1 MQGSSSSSGTGS
13 PKLGDA
19 RAASAYNQLVGSAF
33 SRVVER
39 LGKLDSGIFVFAPCG
54 CSRAELLK
62 RLMEPGEQVISH
74 AYVYEGFEEKTG
86 DVQSIVK
93 YESLVDLVGK
103 LKGWS
108 GGARIAVVPESSCEA
123 VALKQMLEKEAPY
136 LRVQLLYLPQLYRE
150 AAERYSGDVK
160 ELARVEHSK
169 LGEVY
174 KCKAEGYSSTLL
186 RAWSSEKLEELRK
199 AKEAILELS
208 PGRLGLR
215 DYLAEAAGKML
226 IALAAAPFGAAVAL
240 AVDRLLAALASLN
253 LQGAAQALLAK
264 VGGVPVK
271 QAEGFASRVL
281 EGWSRPEARNKVAEG
296 LARLVA
302 AAREAA
308 PHLDREELEAVVDQ
322 VALEW
327 GMDASTF
334 NVFVENLAK
343 MASGELVTREEL
355 RKELEK
361 LVGKELEERLK
372 RLIEDRLREIEEEL
386 NKLKSK
392 VEALEIGVGLF
403 YAGDLEKGSLYS
415 NFKVEKGRPVIASLE
430 EKGKVEAELV
440 TAGPFE
446 KLAGEVVRRLEGD
459 FVVLEGPKGIGKST
473 LAAYTAWRA
482 LLNGQIDAILSVSKL
497 DVGKASRLENLV
509 RDAGKRFLVLYDPS
523 PLQAYYKP
531 GAYARE
537 VREAF
542 ERSSVGSF
550 LVEETLR
557 ELLTLK
563 GVERASVLV
572 VLPDDVYRS
581 VIERNPEL
589 KDELER
595 YTLRVDLHDPQ
606 FLEEVVKAY
615 SGCTGSFKE
624 LAESIARF
632 EGGYTLVAKYAG
644 LTLREK
650 KCSVE
655 DVQTALR
662 EAKGKPKLFL
672 TYYLWSVLLKGSGD
686 LAMMAAAPLILHA
699 VFGPIPEGATYLVKA
714 ALEGGG
720 WRLPD
725 PERLKGVRL
734 RSLKVEEL
742 KPLAKW
748 LSVLHEDLVEEM
760 LEELCSLEY
769 RELEELTGALG
780 WAWHEILREEE
791 EVPVPERL
799 PDFVG
804 KRLAA
809 ALEAYAS
816 SCWRRLALVAGSALA
831 WHPRAPLVAA
841 SQPKALPSEALEPCE
856 ADDYLLA
863 GGVIPPLILRVAL
876 YSPHTLARPLA
887 RCYKEAAEEIKELEK
902 TWRERGARPDERF
915 YALGLALS
923 VAEARGLGEGVEAWE
938 AEAALVAAAAAVQR
952 VSRAECAA
960 AVLEMFKLLGELAPH
975 YHVALASFASEL
987 PKLDE
992 DAVREISDA
1001 VDGAL
1006 QKHGEELEGKAWPL
1020 VEAVRAYSNLLG
1032 KHAGYFREKLELMR
1046 GRMCGLL
1053 SKLEGQLRA
1062 IAEALALLAALEMG
1076 LEPCGGGEAAK
1087 KAVALLEKLERMEGE
1102 EPSGQ
1107 AVEWARVRAFKP
1119 ERFKLLV
1126 KTVRGILAR
1135 ALASYT
1141 MDNDDL
1147 DAAEGLFESAAA
1159 IARELGTWGNY
1170 LAVRSRAARCSALK
1184 AGSLEELKERA
1195 KIFASLWSEAKER
1208 ERATASL
1215 AYLRNEA
1222 LVLAEYLVSLALEGR
1237 VDEFSKLL
1245 DEEGWL
1251 LRRFPDVGVAVRLL
1265 LGHLE
1270 VEVEKPR
1277 EREVAEALRGDI
1289 DQVYRSA
1296 FNLLMGLPEGVLDE
1310 CSELKDRKHALTCL
1324 LAVAAVLGDGKAAGI
1339 LKSGF
1344 LEGLNET
1351 VDDRLKSLTQGS
1363 EEREAV
1369 ERFHRE
1375 LQAFVEKRDA
1385 GTVVQLLAPANSLA
1399 SFVLMLWALS
1409 SGDEELAR
1417 AHAKL
1422 VSITIEEKLPRR
1434 LFREAAEARGERF
1447 ELALLKLFYLH
1458 F

>member
-1 MQGSSSSSGTGS
+1 
-13 PKLGDA
+13 
-19 RAASAYNQLVGSAF
+19 
-33 SRVVER
+33 
-39 LGKLDSGIFVFAPCG
+39 
-54 CSRAELLK
+54 LLK
-62 RLMEPGEQVISH
+62 RLLKPGEQVFAR
-74 AYVYEGFEEKTG
+74 AYVYR
-86 DVQSIVK
+86 
-93 YESLVDLVGK
+93 ESLERISFRERVKEVEEYVEEYRSLEELVGK
-103 LKGWS
+103 LKGRE
-108 GGARIAVVPESSCEA
+108 GELVAVVPESSCEA

-174 KCKAEGYSSTLL
+174 KCKAEGYSLTLL
-186 RAWSSEKLEELRK
+186 RAWSSEKLEELGK

-372 RLIEDRLREIEEEL
+372 RLIEDRLREIEKKLEEL
-386 NKLKSK
+386 QDSVKGLK
-392 VEALEIGVGLF
+392 IGVGLF
-403 YAGDLEKGSLYS
+403 YAHELEAGSLYS

-430 EKGKVEAELV
+430 EKGRVEAELV
-440 TAGPFE
+440 TAGSFE
-446 KLAGEVVRRLEGD
+446 RLAGEVVKRLEGG

-482 LLNGQIDAILSVSKL
+482 LLNGQVDAILSVSKL
-497 DVGKASRLENLV
+497 DVGEASRLENLV

-523 PLQAYYKP
+523 PLHAYYEP

-537 VREAF
+537 LREAF

-557 ELLTLK
+557 QLLTLK
-563 GVERASVLV
+563 GVERVNVLV

-589 KDELER
+589 RDKLER
-595 YTLRVDLHDPQ
+595 YTLRVDPRDPQ

-615 SGCTGSFKE
+615 SGCAGSFRG
-624 LAESIARF
+624 LAGSIAKF
-632 EGGYTLVAKYAG
+632 EGGYTLVARYAG

-650 KCSVE
+650 GCSVE
-655 DVQTALR
+655 DVQTAID

-672 TYYLWSVLLKGSGD
+672 AYYLWSVLLRGDED

-699 VFGPIPEGATYLVKA
+699 ACGPIPEGVTYLMKA
-714 ALEGGG
+714 ALEGGR

-725 PERLKGVRL
+725 PERLRGVKL

-748 LSVLHEDLVEEM
+748 LSVWHEDLMEEM

-769 RELEELTGALG
+769 RELEELTEALG

-791 EVPVPERL
+791 EVPDPEKL
-799 PDFVG
+799 PGFVG

-809 ALEAYAS
+809 ALEAYAT
-816 SCWRRLALVAGSALA
+816 SCWRRLALVAGFALA

-841 SQPKALPSEALEPCE
+841 LELKVLPSEASEPCE

-863 GGVIPPLILRVAL
+863 GGVIPPLLLGVAL
-876 YSPHTLARPLA
+876 FSPHTLARPLA
-887 RCYKEAAEEIKELEK
+887 CHHKEAAKEIEQLEK
-902 TWRERGARPDERF
+902 TWRDRGAYLVERL

-923 VAEARGLGEGVEAWE
+923 VAEAMRLSEKVEVRE
-938 AEAALVAAAAAVQR
+938 AEAALSAAATAVQKVPECVAAA
-952 VSRAECAA
+952 
-960 AVLEMFKLLGELAPH
+960 LKMFKPLGKLAPH
-975 YHVALASFASEL
+975 YHAKLASVVSEL
-987 PKLDE
+987 SDLDE
-992 DAVREISDA
+992 DAVREIADA

-1006 QKHGEELEGKAWPL
+1006 QVHGEELEGKAWPL
-1020 VEAVRAYSNLLG
+1020 VEAVRAYSNLLR
-1032 KHAGYFREKLELMR
+1032 KHAGYFRKEELELMR
-1046 GRMCGLL
+1046 GRMCELL
-1053 SKLEGQLRA
+1053 EKLEGQLRV
-1062 IAEALALLAALEMG
+1062 IAEAYALLAALEGG
-1076 LEPCGGGEAAK
+1076 LEPCSGGVASR
-1087 KAVALLEKLERMEGE
+1087 AVELLEKLEMMEGE
-1102 EPSGQ
+1102 KPSGQ
-1107 AVEWARVRAFKP
+1107 AAEWAKELAFKP
-1119 ERFKLLV
+1119 REFKRAV
-1126 KTVRGILAR
+1126 KEVRDALAYALAR
-1135 ALASYT
+1135 YT
-1141 MDNDDL
+1141 MGSDDL
-1147 DAAEGLFESAAA
+1147 EAAEL
-1159 IARELGTWGNY
+1159 RH
-1170 LAVRSRAARCSALK
+1170 
-1184 AGSLEELKERA
+1184 LE
-1195 KIFASLWSEAKER
+1195 
-1208 ERATASL
+1208 
-1215 AYLRNEA
+1215 NEA
-1222 LVLAEYLVSLALEGR
+1222 FALAEYLVSLALMGR
-1237 VDEFSKLL
+1237 MGEVSKLL
-1245 DEEGWL
+1245 DKEGLL
-1251 LRRFPDVGVAVRLL
+1251 LRRFPNVGVAVRLL
-1265 LGHLE
+1265 LERLG
-1270 VEVEKPR
+1270 VEVEKL
-1277 EREVAEALRGDI
+1277 EAREVAEALRNDI
-1289 DQVYRSA
+1289 DQAFRPA
-1296 FNLLMGLPEGVLDE
+1296 FNLLMGLPEGAPDE
-1310 CSELKDRKHALTCL
+1310 CIKLKNAKRALTCL
-1324 LAVAAVLGDGKAAGI
+1324 LAVEAVRGDGKKAARI
-1339 LKSGF
+1339 LKTMF
-1344 LEGLNET
+1344 LESLGKI
-1351 VDDRLKSLTQGS
+1351 VADRLKSLAQGS

-1375 LQAFVEKRDA
+1375 LRAFVEERDA
-1385 GTVVQLLAPANSLA
+1385 GAVVQLWAPWSSLA

-1409 SGDEELAR
+1409 NGDEELTR

-1422 VSITIEEKLPRR
+1422 ASIIYKEKLLRR
-1434 LFREAAEARGERF
+1434 LFREAAEAQGERF
-1447 ELALLKLFYLH
+1447 ELALLKFFYYY

>member
-1 MQGSSSSSGTGS
+1 
-13 PKLGDA
+13 
-19 RAASAYNQLVGSAF
+19 
-33 SRVVER
+33 VER
-39 LGKLDSGIFVFAPCG
+39 LKELGEGIVVLAPCG

-62 RLMEPGEQVISH
+62 RLLKPGEQVFAR
-74 AYVYEGFEEKTG
+74 AYVYRESPERKLSFKERVKEVEEYVEEYG
-86 DVQSIVK
+86 
-93 YESLVDLVGK
+93 SLEELVGK
-103 LKGWS
+103 LKGRE
-108 GGARIAVVPESSCEA
+108 GELVAVVPESSCEA
-123 VALKQMLEKEAPY
+123 VALMQMLEKEAPY

-150 AAERYSGDVK
+150 AAQGYSEDVRS
-160 ELARVEHSK
+160 LARVEHSK

-186 RAWSSEKLEELRK
+186 RAWSEGGLEELEK

-264 VGGVPVK
+264 VGGVSVE

-281 EGWSRPEARNKVAEG
+281 EGWSGSEARNKVAEG
-296 LARLVA
+296 LAKLVA

-308 PHLDREELEAVVDQ
+308 PYLDREELETVVDQ

-334 NVFVENLAK
+334 KVFVKNLAK

-372 RLIEDRLREIEEEL
+372 QLIEDRLREIEEEL

-440 TAGPFE
+440 TAGSFE
-446 KLAGEVVRRLEGD
+446 RLAGEVVRRLEGG

-482 LLNGQIDAILSVSKL
+482 LLNGQVDAILSVSKL
-497 DVGKASRLENLV
+497 DVGKASELENLV

-523 PLQAYYKP
+523 PLPAYYKP

-563 GVERASVLV
+563 GMERVNLLV
-572 VLPDDVYRS
+572 VLPDDIYRS

-589 KDELER
+589 KDKLER
-595 YTLRVDLHDPQ
+595 YALRVDLRDPQ

-615 SGCTGSFKE
+615 SGCAGSFKE

-655 DVQTALR
+655 DVQTAID
-662 EAKGKPKLFL
+662 EAEGKPKLFL
-672 TYYLWSVLLKGSGD
+672 AYYLWSVLLRGDED

-714 ALEGGG
+714 ALEGGR

-734 RSLKVEEL
+734 RSLEVKEL
-742 KPLAKW
+742 KPLARW
-748 LSVLHEDLVEEM
+748 LSARHEDLIEET
-760 LEELCSLEY
+760 LEELCRLEY
-769 RELEELTGALG
+769 REIEGLTEALS
-780 WAWHEILREEE
+780 WALSEILREEK
-791 EVPVPERL
+791 EVPVL
-799 PDFVG
+799 KIYQFVR
-804 KRLAA
+804 KRLGA

-831 WHPRAPLVAA
+831 GHPRAPLVAA
-841 SQPKALPSEALEPCE
+841 LEPKVLPSEASKPCE
-856 ADDYLLA
+856 ADDYLLV
-863 GGVIPPLILRVAL
+863 GGEIPPLVVGVAL

-887 RCYKEAAEEIKELEK
+887 RWHREAAEEIKNLER
-902 TWRERGARPDERF
+902 TWRERGSAYTVEIL

-923 VAEARGLGEGVEAWE
+923 VAEAVRLGEEVEVGE
-938 AEAALVAAAAAVQR
+938 TEAALYAAATAVQK
-952 VSRAECAA
+952 VSRVECVTT
-960 AVLEMFKLLGELAPH
+960 VLEVFRPLGELASH
-975 YHVALASFASEL
+975 YHVVLASAASEL
-987 PKLDE
+987 PELGG
-992 DAVREISDA
+992 DAVREIADA
-1001 VDGAL
+1001 VGGAL
-1006 QKHGEELEGKAWPL
+1006 QERGEELEEEAWPL
-1020 VEAVRAYSNLLG
+1020 VEAVIAYSNLLTR
-1032 KHAGYFREKLELMR
+1032 HAGYFSPEELEQMR
-1046 GRMCGLL
+1046 GRVCELL
-1053 SKLEGQLRA
+1053 KKLEGQLRA
-1062 IAEALALLAALEMG
+1062 IAEAHALVAALQGG
-1076 LEPCGGGEAAK
+1076 LKPCGSGEAAS
-1087 KAVALLEKLERMEGE
+1087 KAEELLRELERMEGE

-1107 AVEWARVRAFKP
+1107 AVGWARVRVFKP
-1119 ERFKLLV
+1119 EEFKLLV
-1126 KTVRGILAR
+1126 KEVRVVLAD
-1135 ALASYT
+1135 ALAMYAMGS
-1141 MDNDDL
+1141 DDL
-1147 DAAEGLFESAAA
+1147 DAAEELFESVAA
-1159 IARELGTWGNY
+1159 IDRELEDWENY
-1170 LAVRSRAARCSALK
+1170 LTARSQAARCNVLK

-1195 KIFASLWSEAKER
+1195 KIFESLWCEAKEH
-1208 ERATASL
+1208 EKAALMYLKKEAS
-1215 AYLRNEA
+1215 A
-1222 LVLAEYLVSLALEGR
+1222 LAEYLVSLALEGR
-1237 VDEFSKLL
+1237 VDEVSKLL
-1245 DEEGWL
+1245 EREVWL
-1251 LRRFPDVGVAVRLL
+1251 LRRFPNVGVAVRLL
-1265 LGHLE
+1265 LERLG
-1270 VEVEKPR
+1270 VNVEKP
-1277 EREVAEALRGDI
+1277 EAREVAEALRSYILQGL
-1289 DQVYRSA
+1289 RPA
-1296 FNLLMGLPEGVLDE
+1296 FNLLMGLPGGAPDE
-1310 CSELKDRKHALTCL
+1310 CIEMIENEKHALTCL
-1324 LAVAAVLGDGKAAGI
+1324 LAVEAVRGDEKAAGI
-1339 LKSGF
+1339 LKAMF
-1344 LEGLNET
+1344 LELLGKV
-1351 VDDRLKSLTQGS
+1351 VDDRLKSLAQGS

-1375 LQAFVEKRDA
+1375 LRAFVGKRDA
-1385 GTVVQLLAPANSLA
+1385 RALVQLRAPIGSLA
-1399 SFVLMLWALS
+1399 RFVLMLWGLS
-1409 SGDEELAR
+1409 NGDGELAR

-1422 VSITIEEKLPRR
+1422 ASIVYERKLLRR
-1434 LFREAAEARGERF
+1434 LFHEAAEAQGESF
-1447 ELALLKLFYLH
+1447 KLALLKLFYYH
-1458 F
+1458 I